1 LSNSITG
8 SALTYAGGG
17 GGGSATGSSPGTGG
31 SGGGGNGGPN
41 ATSGISGTSNLGG
54 GGGGGGAGIG
64 HSGGNGGSGVVI
76 ISYPNI
82 YPDFTSIGGGLT
94 FVKTVV
100 GAFKIFTF
108 TSGTGTVTV

>member
-1 LSNSITG
+1 
-8 SALTYAGGG
+8 
-17 GGGSATGSSPGTGG
+17 
-31 SGGGGNGGPN
+31 
-41 ATSGISGTSNLGG
+41 
-54 GGGGGGAGIG
+54 
-64 HSGGNGGSGVVI
+64 VVI
-76 ISYPNI
+76 ISYPKI